1 MAEKMTE
8 EEKAKAE
15 QHQRNLDQMA
25 EQAKILPT
33 PSVEE
38 VNKEMELVNIEKL
51 AEARKK
57 VEKVSEAEASSK
69 EHGGY
74 KTRDM
79 KSK

>member
-1 MAEKMTE
+1 
-8 EEKAKAE
+8 
-15 QHQRNLDQMA
+15 MA
-25 EQAKILPT
+25 EQAKTLPT

-38 VNKEMELVNIEKL
+38 MNNAMELVNIEKP
-51 AEARKK
+51 AEARMKK

-69 EHGGY
+69 EHGSY